1 MYMQYI
7 HILIYAC
14 NISIYLNI
22 YIDMPVSFDRDT
34 TLSTHISYFHWIFQ
48 YGVWWIGDLHIYLHL
63 YPM

>member
-1 MYMQYI
+1 
-7 HILIYAC
+7 
-14 NISIYLNI
+14 
-22 YIDMPVSFDRDT
+22 MPVSFDRDT